1 MRRGAEA
8 LIALLNGTRIELT
21 FGGFVRIMKNITIK
35 YCFLSRRRPAVRL
48 FAGVVAMTIATQS
61 ALSRAQRP
69 IEAIA
74 GIPPTAFLAARI
86 GGERILVRSLLKPG
100 DNPHTFEPTPRQ
112 AAALGRA
119 ELYFSSGFPF
129 ESRFSGNLFS
139 GSAGPAVIRTDAE
152 IPRTGAHDRSGGH
165 RTGQEKEISGHED
178 PHIWL
183 SPILLRIQAET
194 ICGEL
199 TRRDP
204 DSGRLYRENL
214 DRFRLELDS
223 LDRRT
228 SRALAPYRGRAF
240 LVYHPSFGLF
250 AEAYGLRQ
258 IPIEAEGKSPS
269 PRALAAFVE
278 TARRENIRVVFIEPQ
293 FESRSAQAVA
303 DAIGGRIERM
313 DPMAPDV
320 FETIG
325 SLALALARAFHESDS
340 TAAGGNR

>member
-1 MRRGAEA
+1 MEHESGGKEESGGPDRFSWIMGDSRLKYGFTPRHRRAWVPAAFIAA
-8 LIALLNGTRIELT
+8 LI
-21 FGGFVRIMKNITIK
+21 V
-35 YCFLSRRRPAVRL
+35 SQAV
-48 FAGVVAMTIATQS
+48 F
-61 ALSRAQRP
+61 SRANRP

-74 GIPPTAFLAARI
+74 GIPPTAFLAGRI
-86 GGERILVRSLLKPG
+86 GGERLNVRSLLKSG

-129 ESRFSGNLFS
+129 ESRLSANLLSGRRS
-139 GSAGPAVIRTDAE
+139 GPAVIRTDAQ
-152 IPRTGAHDRSGGH
+152 IPRAGAHDHAAGRGTGH
-165 RTGQEKEISGHED
+165 ENGPAVHED

-183 SPILLRIQAET
+183 SPGLLRIQAGT

-199 TRRDP
+199 TRRDQ
-204 DSGRLYRENL
+204 SSSRLYRGNL
-214 DRFRLELDS
+214 ERFTAELDS
-223 LDRRT
+223 LDSRT

-258 IPIEAEGKSPS
+258 IAIEAEGKSPS
-269 PRALAAFVE
+269 PRGLASFVE
-278 TARRENIRVVFIEPQ
+278 TARSEKISVVFVEPQ
-293 FESRSAQAVA
+293 FESRSARAVA

-320 FETIG
+320 FETMRN
-325 SLALALARAFHESDS
+325 LALALVRAFHEADS
-340 TAAGGNR
+340 TAAEGGR

>member
-1 MRRGAEA
+1 MMPSQKKMEQARAEE
-8 LIALLNGTRIELT
+8 NG
-21 FGGFVRIMKNITIK
+21 FGDPDGFLRMFNKIILKSNRTA
-35 YCFLSRRRPAVRL
+35 SRRKAGISLSGSIAAVI
-48 FAGVVAMTIATQS
+48 FFQS
-61 ALSRAQRP
+61 AFSQAKRP

-74 GIPPTAFLAARI
+74 GIPPTAFLAGRI
-86 GGERILVRSLLKPG
+86 GGERIRVRSLLKSG

-129 ESRFSGNLFS
+129 ESRFSGNLFA
-139 GSAGPAVIRTDAE
+139 GSSGPAVIRTDAE

-165 RTGQEKEISGHED
+165 RTGQEKETSGHED

-204 DSGRLYRENL
+204 GSGRLYRGNL

-278 TARRENIRVVFIEPQ
+278 TARRENIRVVFVEPQ
-293 FESRSAQAVA
+293 FESRSAKAVA

-325 SLALALARAFHESDS
+325 NLALALARAFHESDS
-340 TAAGGNR
+340 TAAGGIR